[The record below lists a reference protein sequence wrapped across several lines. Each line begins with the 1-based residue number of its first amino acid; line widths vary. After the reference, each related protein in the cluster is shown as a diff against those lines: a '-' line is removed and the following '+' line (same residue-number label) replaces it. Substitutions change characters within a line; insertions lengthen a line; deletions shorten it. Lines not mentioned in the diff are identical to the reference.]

1 MKAEKLG
8 SIRIAQ
14 SYLKRCKITAATL
27 GVPMRKLVEQ
37 GLDLRFKE
45 LKRLLVS
52 AGKVQG

>member
-1 MKAEKLG
+1 VKAEKLG